1 VAELVFFTG
10 TMDSGKSTL
19 ALQMDYN
26 HRAGG
31 RRGILF
37 TKNDRAGE
45 AVITSR
51 LGLRVDA
58 TEVTPGTS
66 FWDEVV
72 RLRTTGH
79 EVDYLVCDE
88 AQFYLPDQINEL
100 ARVVD
105 ELGADVYA
113 FGILTDFRTEL
124 FPGARRL
131 VELADRIQVLQV
143 ETLCWCGR
151 RATHNARTVDGH
163 MVVEGAQV
171 LVADVRPSH
180 QLDEP
185 DGEIGYE
192 TLCRQHHRERR
203 TAAAANV
210 LREEE
215 QLLPFEE

>member
-1 VAELVFFTG
+1 
-10 TMDSGKSTL
+10 MDSGKSTL

-31 RRGILF
+31 RHGLLF

-51 LGLRVDA
+51 LGLRVEA
-58 TEVTPGTS
+58 AEVTTATS

-72 RLRTTGH
+72 RLRTSGH

-88 AQFYLPDQINEL
+88 AQFYRPDQIDEL

-105 ELGADVYA
+105 ELEADVYA

-131 VELADRIQVLQV
+131 VELADRIEVLQV

-171 LVADVRPSH
+171 LVADVRTDRQPA
-180 QLDEP
+180 
-185 DGEIGYE
+185 GEIGYE

-203 TAAAANV
+203 TAAVANV
-210 LREEE
+210 IREEE